1 MFREKSF
8 FLADRAVADWRL
20 DTRKVAL
27 YDPRMK
33 ASLVPILFVAGV
45 ALTGCESDMPP
56 SSSADNPIQRGL
68 RGEGQLTQ
76 PDKSDD
82 PIIRETTRTGH

>member
-1 MFREKSF
+1 MT
-8 FLADRAVADWRL
+8 LAM
-20 DTRKVAL
+20 KV
-27 YDPRMK
+27 
-33 ASLVPILFVAGV
+33 SLVPILFVAGV

-56 SSSADNPIQRGL
+56 PSAADNPIQRGL

-82 PIIRETTRTGH
+82 PIIRETTRTGQ